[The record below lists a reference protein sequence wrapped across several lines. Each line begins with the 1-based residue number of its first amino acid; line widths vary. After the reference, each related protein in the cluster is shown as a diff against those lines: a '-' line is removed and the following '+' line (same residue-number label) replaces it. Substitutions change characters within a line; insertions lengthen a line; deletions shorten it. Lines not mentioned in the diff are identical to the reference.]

1 MTRYDCE
8 SMESK
13 YQRSRAHLEN
23 VSYISIYILTRIC
36 PRFRKETVTFCPMY
50 MYVQYYVSST
60 SKRGIHLSLA
70 RHESVATKDVTLVKK
85 FEVFVRIDLGG

>member
-1 MTRYDCE
+1 
-8 SMESK
+8 
-13 YQRSRAHLEN
+13 
-23 VSYISIYILTRIC
+23 
-36 PRFRKETVTFCPMY
+36 MY